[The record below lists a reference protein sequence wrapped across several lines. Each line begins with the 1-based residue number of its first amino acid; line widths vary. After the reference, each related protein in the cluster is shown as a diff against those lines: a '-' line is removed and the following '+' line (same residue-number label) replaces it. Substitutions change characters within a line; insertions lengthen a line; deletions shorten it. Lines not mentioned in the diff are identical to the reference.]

1 MKKVIFL
8 SLIIL
13 FFAKTQNV
21 FADQDNFTVDNII
34 ISGEI
39 RNNNYRNVYIE
50 SAFRK
55 GFEKL
60 SDNILQK
67 KDQKKILSTDL
78 STIKSLAQNYQII
91 EEEILDNKYKAKITI
106 TFDRLLVNSFFYKK
120 GISYSE
126 STKLET
132 IVYPI
137 LILNSELQVFS
148 NNKFFEEWN
157 TNEGF
162 DNIDF
167 ILPVE
172 NLDDISFIKKNLP
185 VLEEINLNQLVD
197 NYEIK
202 NSAIL
207 ILRYDEKV
215 LNIFLKTNFKNV
227 RKLKKIELNVKNLQD
242 KKVRESVIV
251 NLKSYIHDLWKEQNL
266 IDISVPSYL
275 TINAPIN
282 KPNSLGDIIKRINTI
297 SLITNYY
304 IDELDNDSVK
314 IRIKYLGKIKNL
326 QDSFTDNGFIFK
338 ISNNEWQLRL
348 AG

>member
-148 NNKFFEEWN
+148 NNSFVEEWN
-157 TNEGF
+157 NAENF
-162 DNIDF
+162 QNISF

-172 NLDDISFIKKNLP
+172 NLDDIQFIKKNLP
-185 VLEEINLNQLVD
+185 ILEEIDLSQLVD

-207 ILRYDEKV
+207 ILRYDKKD
-215 LNIFLKTNFKNV
+215 LNVFLKTNF
-227 RKLKKIELNVKNLQD
+227 RGIKKYKKVEITVKNLED
-242 KKVRESVIV
+242 KKVREDLIY

-266 IDISVPSYL
+266 IDIAAPSYL
-275 TINAPIN
+275 VVNTPIN
-282 KPNSLGDIIKRINTI
+282 DPGSLSDVFEKFKQIN
-297 SLITNYY
+297 LITNYY
-304 IDELDNDSVK
+304 IEELDKDSAK
-314 IRIKYLGKIKNL
+314 IKIKYLGKIKNL
-326 QDSFTDNGFIFK
+326 QNSFIENGFRFK
-338 ISNNEWQLRL
+338 ISNNEWNLTL
-348 AG
+348 EG